1 MKRKDDWIDR
11 LVAYLESVNTTPFEW
26 GKHDCFLF
34 CMGAVDAM
42 YGRKAETLYKRF
54 AGRYS
59 SEADIAAVCK
69 EEGYASPVA
78 FVASQFPKRESNFA
92 IQRGD
97 IVVFNGDQG
106 VTFGIWQG
114 NRIYAAGPE
123 RLGTVDGALVRAG
136 FAV

>member
-1 MKRKDDWIDR
+1 MKRKADWIDR
-11 LVAYLESVNTTPFEW
+11 LVGYLESVNRTPFEW

-42 YGRKAETLYKRF
+42 RGNRVLHKRF
-54 AGRYS
+54 VGRYAAES
-59 SEADIAAVCK
+59 DIAAVCK

-78 FVASQFPKRESNFA
+78 FVADQFPKRDSMFN

-97 IVVFNGDQG
+97 IVVFDGDQG

-114 NRIYAAGPE
+114 QRIYAAG
-123 RLGTVDGALVRAG
+123 LDGLQTVDGSLVRAG
-136 FAV
+136 FEV